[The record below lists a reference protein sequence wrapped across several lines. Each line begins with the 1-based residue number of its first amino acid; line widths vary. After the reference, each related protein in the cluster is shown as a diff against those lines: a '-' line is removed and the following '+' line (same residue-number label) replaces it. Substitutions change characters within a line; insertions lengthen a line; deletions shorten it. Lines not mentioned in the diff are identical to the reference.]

1 MRAPTLEGPT
11 LTLRHPEASD
21 LPYLV
26 RFAND
31 PYLRG
36 WLRFWR
42 PMTEGEELQWL
53 RGVEASDDCVWLMVP
68 HGEREP
74 VGSVGLHDW
83 DRVARHAELGLGILG
98 VQNRGRGWGSEA
110 CRLALAHG
118 FGELGLQRA
127 YLHVYADN
135 PAVRLYERLGFRVE
149 GTLRR
154 HGWKRGGWRDQ
165 HVMGLLRE
173 EWSA

>member
-1 MRAPTLEGPT
+1 MRAPTLDGPT

-21 LPYLV
+21 LTYLV

-53 RGVEASDDCVWLMVP
+53 RGLDASDDCVWLMVP

-98 VQNRGRGWGSEA
+98 VQNRGRGWGTEA

-165 HVMGLLRE
+165 HVMGMLRE
-173 EWSA
+173 EWRE